1 MTTPESTNAPAGTR
15 ANVEDHLTGRSSDTV
30 AQTTDGGKRVSRTP
44 LDGAL
49 WLVRHGFPV
58 FPCDHP
64 AAPRCVGLHK
74 TCDGS
79 RGKHPAAAFTRA
91 HTLDERRVRQTFGRG
106 LRNPAV
112 AVGAC
117 SGPGGTRL
125 LVVDSDRPG
134 AIEDVASARGEQW
147 PATMRVLTAKGY
159 HDYLWYPSALSLGN
173 GLGQLQGQFDG
184 DVRAGNAYVIGPG
197 ARHASGALYTLQ
209 DAERPPVPAPAWLL
223 DVLVTKPQFEARRT
237 HWWESSYPNSDRIRG
252 LVAFVLDSRPGT
264 RNNRLFWAA
273 CRAAEDA
280 RDGRQDA
287 QDAQDALLS
296 AGVQAGLDEREAR
309 TTIRSAFN
317 RMGATA

>member
-1 MTTPESTNAPAGTR
+1 MSRNTNAPTEVGAPHDPLAR
-15 ANVEDHLTGRSSDTV
+15 EPQPSV
-30 AQTTDGGKRVSRTP
+30 AP

-49 WLVRHGFPV
+49 WLIRHGFPV

-64 AAPRCVGLHK
+64 ALPRCAGLHK

-91 HTLDERRVRQTFGRG
+91 WTLDERKVHETFARG

-117 SGPGGTRL
+117 SGPEGARL
-125 LVVDSDRPG
+125 LVVDSDRHG

-147 PATMRVLTAKGY
+147 PATMRVWTAKGH
-159 HDYLWYPSALSLGN
+159 HDYLWAPAALKLGN

-197 ARHASGALYTLQ
+197 ALHASGVLYELD
-209 DAERPPVPAPAWLL
+209 DAERPPTAAPGWLL
-223 DVLVTKPQFEARRT
+223 QALLTKPQYAARRT
-237 HWWESSYPNSDRIRG
+237 HWRDASYHPSPASRSVRG
-252 LVAFVLDSRPGT
+252 LVAFVLDSRPGD

-280 RDGRQDA
+280 QDGREDA
-287 QDAQDALLS
+287 RDALLD
-296 AGVQAGLDEREAR
+296 AAVRAGLDEREASA
-309 TTIRSAFN
+309 TIRSAYN
-317 RMGATA
+317 RTGATT

>member
-1 MTTPESTNAPAGTR
+1 MRTNTNAPTEVGAPR
-15 ANVEDHLTGRSSDTV
+15 DPLARE
-30 AQTTDGGKRVSRTP
+30 SRTSVAP

-64 AAPRCVGLHK
+64 ATPRCTGLHK

-91 HTLDERRVRQTFGRG
+91 WTLDEAKVHETFARG

-117 SGPGGTRL
+117 SGPDETRL

-147 PATMRVLTAKGY
+147 PATMRVWTAKGH
-159 HDYLWYPSALSLGN
+159 HDYLWAPAALKLGN

-197 ARHASGALYTLQ
+197 ARHASGVLYELD
-209 DAERPPVPAPAWLL
+209 DAGRPPAMAPGWLL
-223 DVLVTKPQFEARRT
+223 DALVTKPTFAARRT
-237 HWWESSYPNSDRIRG
+237 HWRDASYPASRGVRG
-252 LVAFVLDSRPGT
+252 LVTFVLDSRPGD

-280 RDGRQDA
+280 QDGRE
-287 QDAQDALLS
+287 DAQDALL
-296 AGVQAGLDEREAR
+296 AAAVQAGLSEREALA
-309 TTIRSAFN
+309 TIRSAYN
-317 RMGATA
+317 RTGATT

>member
-1 MTTPESTNAPAGTR
+1 M
-15 ANVEDHLTGRSSDTV
+15 
-30 AQTTDGGKRVSRTP
+30 TP

-64 AAPRCVGLHK
+64 ELKRCAGLHK

-91 HTLDERRVRQTFGRG
+91 WTLDERKVHETFARG

-117 SGPGGTRL
+117 SGPEGSRL
-125 LVVDSDRPG
+125 VVVDSDRPG
-134 AIEDVASARGEQW
+134 AIEDVASAHGEQW
-147 PATMRVLTAKGY
+147 PATMRVLTAKGH
-159 HDYLWYPSALSLGN
+159 HDYLWAPAALKLGN
-173 GLGQLQGQFDG
+173 GLGTLQGEFEG

-197 ARHASGALYTLQ
+197 ALHASGVPYEL
-209 DAERPPVPAPAWLL
+209 DAPERPPVLAPSWLL
-223 DVLVTKPQFEARRT
+223 DALVTKPTFAARRT
-237 HWWESSYPNSDRIRG
+237 HWRDASPQYSGRASSSVRG
-252 LVAFVLDSRPGT
+252 LVAFVLDSPQGA

-280 RDGRQDA
+280 QDGG

-296 AGVQAGLDEREAR
+296 AAVQAGLDEREASA
-309 TTIRSAFN
+309 TIRSAYS
-317 RMGATA
+317 RTGATA

>member
-1 MTTPESTNAPAGTR
+1 MSDNTNAPTGVR
-15 ANVEDHLTGRSSDTV
+15 APHVPLARGNDNSV
-30 AQTTDGGKRVSRTP
+30 A

-58 FPCDHP
+58 FPCDSP
-64 AAPRCVGLHK
+64 ATPRCTGLHK

-79 RGKHPAAAFTRA
+79 RGKHPAVAFTRA
-91 HTLDERRVRQTFGRG
+91 WTLDERKVQETFARG

-117 SGPGGTRL
+117 SGPDGAQL
-125 LVVDSDRPG
+125 IVIDSDRHG

-159 HDYLWYPSALSLGN
+159 HDYLWAPAALKLGN

-197 ARHASGALYTLQ
+197 ALHATGVLYEVYATGQ
-209 DAERPPVPAPAWLL
+209 PPVPVPSWLL
-223 DVLVTKPQFEARRT
+223 DALVTKPTFAARRT
-237 HWWESSYPNSDRIRG
+237 HWRDASRPASGRGRG
-252 LVAFVLDSRPGT
+252 LVSFVLDSRPGD

-280 RDGRQDA
+280 QDGGE
-287 QDAQDALLS
+287 DAQDALLS
-296 AGVQAGLDEREAR
+296 AAVQAGLTEREALA
-309 TTIRSAFN
+309 TIRSAYN
-317 RMGATA
+317 RTGATA